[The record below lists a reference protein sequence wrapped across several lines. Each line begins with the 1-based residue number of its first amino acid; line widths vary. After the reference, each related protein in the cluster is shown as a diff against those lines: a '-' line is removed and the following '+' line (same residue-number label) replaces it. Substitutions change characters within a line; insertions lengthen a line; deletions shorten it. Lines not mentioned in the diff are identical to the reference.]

1 MKLLHAFG
9 AGLAGAVVL
18 TVTHQVL
25 QKLVADAPR
34 MDLMGE
40 EALQKI
46 ADKTGKKLPKGNR
59 DSITMAADIVG
70 NGLYYAL
77 AAIGKPKNA
86 ALRAS
91 LLGLAAGVGGV
102 LLPKP
107 LRLTNAY
114 SNRTLTTRLLT
125 MAIYTLGGLIS
136 GKITSALQK

>member
-1 MKLLHAFG
+1 MKLLPALG

-25 QKLVADAPR
+25 KKLVADAPR

-46 ADKTGKKLPKGNR
+46 ADKTGTKLPEKNPYN
-59 DSITMAADIVG
+59 ITLAADIVG

-86 ALRAS
+86 TLRAS
-91 LLGLAAGVGGV
+91 LMGLAAGIGGV
-102 LLPKP
+102 LLPKH
-107 LRLTNAY
+107 LRLTRAY
-114 SNRTLTTRLLT
+114 SDRTLTTRLLT
-125 MAIYTLGGLIS
+125 MAVYSLGGLVS
-136 GKITSALQK
+136 GKIATALRK

>member
-46 ADKTGKKLPKGNR
+46 ADKTGKKLPKG
-59 DSITMAADIVG
+59 IAT
-70 NGLYYAL
+70 
-77 AAIGKPKNA
+77 
-86 ALRAS
+86 
-91 LLGLAAGVGGV
+91 V
-102 LLPKP
+102 LLWQQ
-107 LRLTNAY
+107 T
-114 SNRTLTTRLLT
+114 
-125 MAIYTLGGLIS
+125 
-136 GKITSALQK
+136 